1 MRPPATAKI
10 LSHTAVATLA
20 SAIHES
26 GRSIVL
32 TNGVFDLLHVGH
44 LRYLEEARDLGD
56 VLIVGLNSDAS
67 TRALKG
73 PTRPINPEA
82 ERAELLAG
90 LVCVDAVVIFPE
102 TTATRLVEAI
112 RPDYW
117 VKGGDYG
124 SLEEALPRL
133 PEAVTVQRLG
143 GQVRLLPFVE
153 GRSTSLLVER
163 ILGARGP
170 GPGAGGQG

>member
-1 MRPPATAKI
+1 MTGAAAALVLSRTA
-10 LSHTAVATLA
+10 AAELA
-20 SAIHES
+20 RRAHLKHH
-26 GRSIVL
+26 RVVL

-44 LRYLEEARDLGD
+44 LRYLQAARALGD
-56 VLIVGLNSDAS
+56 LLIVGVNSDAS

-73 PTRPINPEA
+73 PARPIVPED

-90 LVCVDAVVIFPE
+90 LACVDAVTIFPE
-102 TTATRLVEAI
+102 TTAVSLVETI
-112 RPDYW
+112 LPDIW

-143 GQVRLLPFVE
+143 GEVRLLPFVE
-153 GRSTSLLVER
+153 GRSTTLLVER
-163 ILGARGP
+163 IRGMK
-170 GPGAGGQG
+170 G